1 MAQAIIIDS
10 KLRLV
15 FETGLNGQGKPVY
28 KSKTYK
34 SVKQSATADQ
44 LFTVGQAIAG
54 LSSYPLTEL
63 NRNDSFEILG

>member
-28 KSKTYK
+28 KSKTYN

-54 LSSYPLTEL
+54 LSSYPLTEM
-63 NRNDSFEILG
+63 NRNDSFDILG

>member
-1 MAQAIIIDS
+1 MAQAIITTS

-28 KSKTYK
+28 KSKTYN

-54 LSSYPLTEL
+54 LSSYPLSEL
-63 NRNDSFEILG
+63 NRNDNFNILG

>member
-15 FETGLNGQGKPVY
+15 FETGLNGQGKPV
-28 KSKTYK
+28 SKTYN

-63 NRNDSFEILG
+63 SRNDSFDILG

>member
-28 KSKTYK
+28 KSKTYN

-63 NRNDSFEILG
+63 SRNDSFDILG

>member
-1 MAQAIIIDS
+1 MAQAIITTS

-28 KSKTYK
+28 KSKTYN

-54 LSSYPLTEL
+54 LSSYPLSEL
-63 NRNDSFEILG
+63 NRNDSFNILG

>member
-28 KSKTYK
+28 KSKP
-34 SVKQSATADQ
+34 TA
-44 LFTVGQAIAG
+44 A
-54 LSSYPLTEL
+54 
-63 NRNDSFEILG
+63 

>member
-28 KSKTYK
+28 KSKTYN

-63 NRNDSFEILG
+63 NRNDSFDILG

>member
-15 FETGLNGQGKPVY
+15 FETGLNGQGTPVY
-28 KSKTYK
+28 KSKTYN

-63 NRNDSFEILG
+63 NRNDSFDILG

>member
-28 KSKTYK
+28 KSKTYN

-44 LFTVGQAIAG
+44 LFTVGQAISG

-63 NRNDSFEILG
+63 NRNDSFDIFG

>member
-28 KSKTYK
+28 KSKTY
-34 SVKQSATADQ
+34 SDVKQSATADQ

-63 NRNDSFEILG
+63 NRNDSFDILG

>member
-28 KSKTYK
+28 KSKTYN

-63 NRNDSFEILG
+63 NRNDNFDILG